1 MSLDALAKRV
11 LGVTMDK
18 SWRIRCSNWEA
29 QQFNTC
35 QIEYAM
41 NDALVASHIFLRLV
55 KSKGEERT
63 VDRTAFVSENSS
75 SVEKEGLEVTQNLS
89 F

>member
-1 MSLDALAKRV
+1 MSLDALAKRI

-29 QQFNTC
+29 EQFDRR

-41 NDALVASHIFLRLV
+41 NDALVASHIFLRLAKAKV
-55 KSKGEERT
+55 EKRK
-63 VDRTAFVSENSS
+63 VLRTACISEDSRS
-75 SVEKEGLEVTQNLS
+75 DEKY
-89 F
+89 